1 MRVCVCTVGRH
12 PEDARILHRQIR
24 ALLDGGHH
32 VTYLAPFRAHHV
44 VPWPELTPVDLPRLS
59 DRFRALRH
67 ARRALAEHAPHN
79 DLVLL
84 HDHELGL
91 VAPRGTPVVLDG
103 PPSRRFPHTV
113 DPPTL
118 TPVPVRPP
126 RGPDD
131 PRVVHLGRLTR
142 RGGAEEVVAVARG
155 LAGHGVATELIGP
168 ADAQVRPLLRAA
180 QREGVLRWYG
190 FVPNDRALRI
200 VSGATAGLS
209 LGRERRAQP
218 PTKVLEYLAHGVPV
232 VSFPEPA
239 SAFLLEETGAGTVV
253 RDAAAAVREVLR
265 LRRLPGERAEMARRG
280 HEAAGARFDWAD
292 QAPAFVARLEALAAA
307 SRRHGS
313 SAQVGEAPG
322 PVGEPG
328 SEEGVALGQRH

>member
-24 ALLDGGHH
+24 ALLERGHH
-32 VTYLAPFRAHHV
+32 VTYLAPFGAHHA

-67 ARRALAEHAPHN
+67 ARRALAEHAPHS

-84 HDHELGL
+84 HDPELAL
-91 VAPRGTPVVLDG
+91 VAPRRTPVVMDG
-103 PPSRRFPHTV
+103 PAGPRRLPRLDH
-113 DPPTL
+113 PTL
-118 TPVPVRPP
+118 TPVPARPP

-142 RGGAEEVVAVARG
+142 HGGAEEVVAVARA
-155 LAGHGVATELIGP
+155 LAAHGVATELVGP

-209 LGRERRAQP
+209 LTRERRALP

-232 VSFPEPA
+232 VSTPEPA
-239 SAFLLEETGAGTVV
+239 SSFLLEETGAGRIV
-253 RDAAAAVREVLR
+253 RDPAAAVREVLR
-265 LRRLPGERAEMARRG
+265 LRSLPGERAEMARRG
-280 HEAAGARFDWAD
+280 HEAARARFDWAE
-292 QAPAFVARLEALAAA
+292 QAPVFVARLEGLAAA
-307 SRRHGS
+307 GRWPAG
-313 SAQVGEAPG
+313 SAQVGEPLG

-328 SEEGVALGQRH
+328 SEEGVVLGQRQ